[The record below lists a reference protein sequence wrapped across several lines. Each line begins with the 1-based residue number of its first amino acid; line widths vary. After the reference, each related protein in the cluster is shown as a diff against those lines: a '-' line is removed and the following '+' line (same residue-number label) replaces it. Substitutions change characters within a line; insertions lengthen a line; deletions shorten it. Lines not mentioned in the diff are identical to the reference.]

1 MKFAPSV
8 ASCIVAAVYLSGA
21 LAEAQVFGMGGAPE
35 NHGAPIMSKPGNE
48 AKANEALNSNKMPS
62 SPVRSRY
69 LQSGGTRSFFG
80 VILDAICGVLRFFT
94 FGFVSLCSDDEEV
107 VRSRLPLL

>member
-1 MKFAPSV
+1 
-8 ASCIVAAVYLSGA
+8 
-21 LAEAQVFGMGGAPE
+21 
-35 NHGAPIMSKPGNE
+35 MSKPGNE